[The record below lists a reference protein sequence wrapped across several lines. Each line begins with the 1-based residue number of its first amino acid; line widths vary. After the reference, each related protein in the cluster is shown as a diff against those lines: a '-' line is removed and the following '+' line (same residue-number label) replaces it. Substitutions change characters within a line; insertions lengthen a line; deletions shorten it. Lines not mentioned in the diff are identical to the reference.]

1 MAGLW
6 HAPSADEGRLSHFTK
21 QERHKTVRQILSSG
35 IVIAAAAT
43 GILSAYGAP
52 AFADAGAEGQAAGS
66 PGIASGNTVQ
76 VPVHVPVNV
85 CGNTIDIIGLLNPAV
100 GNTCVNG
107 DIGEEDHGVEE
118 HEDHGD
124 DEGGYG
130 HDEGGYGH
138 DEGGYGKEEGGYGKE
153 EGGYGKKKKEEHHKP
168 HKPERAQPQAP
179 AEEAEQHVEAPSHEM
194 VPQARPALA
203 QTGSETPVEGA
214 AAAALIAGGVF
225 LYRRGRA
232 MARR

>member
-52 AFADAGAEGQAAGS
+52 AFADAGAEGQAVGS

-107 DIGEEDHGVEE
+107 DIGEEEHHGVEE
-118 HEDHGD
+118 HEDYGD
-124 DEGGYG
+124 DEGDYGKDEGGYG
-130 HDEGGYGH
+130 KE
-138 DEGGYGKEEGGYGKE
+138 EKEEGGYGKE
-153 EGGYGKKKKEEHHKP
+153 EHKNKK

-179 AEEAEQHVEAPSHEM
+179 AEEFEAPKHEA
-194 VPQARPALA
+194 VTPQARPALA
-203 QTGSETPVEGA
+203 ETGSETPIEGA